1 MKAKWIGLLLLLV
14 VALGAAGYVWLT
26 NAQQVSEIQ
35 GYVGGEKIGL
45 LEDAEVQEILRERYK
60 LSIDYTRAGSIEM
73 VTLNAEGQNYLFPS
87 NQTALELYEKAHGA
101 PEASE
106 IILNTPIVLYTH
118 NAVAEALKRQGIAQ
132 ESGGVTTVDMA
143 GLTQLI
149 ESGAEWADI
158 GLPELYGTVSVGTT
172 DPAKSNS
179 GNMFAGL
186 LANTLAGGVAAEE
199 DLPEVLP
206 RLQEIVERLGYMES
220 SSSDLF
226 DQFLKTGMGAKPLI
240 AGYESQLLEFAVQEP
255 EVWSQIQE
263 DIVMLYPTPTVWSS
277 HVYIALDSLGAKGAQ
292 ALLDED
298 IQRIAWEKHGFRTG
312 VYDAPTDIGQF
323 GVDGVAQEVTQVVS
337 MPSAAVMDQIIQA
350 LS

>member
-60 LSIDYTRAGSIEM
+60 LSMDYTRAGSIEM
-73 VTLNAEGQNYLFPS
+73 VTMDAEGQNYLFPS
-87 NQTALELYEKAHGA
+87 NQTALE
-101 PEASE
+101 
-106 IILNTPIVLYTH
+106 LYTH

-277 HVYIALDSLGAKGAQ
+277 HVYIALDSLGAQGAQ

>member
-60 LSIDYTRAGSIEM
+60 LSMDYTRAGSIEM
-73 VTLNAEGQNYLFPS
+73 VTMDAEGQNYLFPS

-263 DIVMLYPTPTVWSS
+263 DIVMLYPTPPYGPPMCTLRSIPWARRGRRPFWMRTSSALPGRSTAFAPECMTRPRTSASSGWTAWLKRSPKWSPCP
-277 HVYIALDSLGAKGAQ
+277 A
-292 ALLDED
+292 
-298 IQRIAWEKHGFRTG
+298 RR
-312 VYDAPTDIGQF
+312 
-323 GVDGVAQEVTQVVS
+323 
-337 MPSAAVMDQIIQA
+337 
-350 LS
+350 

>member
-118 NAVAEALKRQGIAQ
+118 NAA
-132 ESGGVTTVDMA
+132 
-143 GLTQLI
+143 
-149 ESGAEWADI
+149 
-158 GLPELYGTVSVGTT
+158 
-172 DPAKSNS
+172 
-179 GNMFAGL
+179 
-186 LANTLAGGVAAEE
+186 
-199 DLPEVLP
+199 
-206 RLQEIVERLGYMES
+206 
-220 SSSDLF
+220 
-226 DQFLKTGMGAKPLI
+226 
-240 AGYESQLLEFAVQEP
+240 
-255 EVWSQIQE
+255 
-263 DIVMLYPTPTVWSS
+263 
-277 HVYIALDSLGAKGAQ
+277 
-292 ALLDED
+292 ALL
-298 IQRIAWEKHGFRTG
+298 GN
-312 VYDAPTDIGQF
+312 PL
-323 GVDGVAQEVTQVVS
+323 
-337 MPSAAVMDQIIQA
+337 A
-350 LS
+350 L